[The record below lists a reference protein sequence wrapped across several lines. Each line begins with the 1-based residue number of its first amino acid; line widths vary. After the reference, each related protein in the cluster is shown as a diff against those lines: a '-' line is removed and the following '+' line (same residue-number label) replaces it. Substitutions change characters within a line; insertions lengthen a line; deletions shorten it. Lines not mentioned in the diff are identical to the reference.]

1 MIQNI
6 VRTSISGENKR
17 TITQRL
23 HCSIRK
29 CIQTYIADASLL
41 LCFSKWD
48 SAITDTTPQRE
59 NGDKIGDADAIKI
72 ADADAD
78 KIADANADAHVDV
91 DAEDVDANADA
102 DAEDV
107 DADAD
112 TTPEQ
117 SDSAVGNCNIEE
129 TLKKLLSKHIT
140 RWNRAFTIESHH
152 GKDTVVVARPSLKD
166 PNSFLQKQIT
176 ANGWTNCFLMHHT
189 SMVCVCI

>member
-72 ADADAD
+72 ADADA
-78 KIADANADAHVDV
+78 
-91 DAEDVDANADA
+91 AEDADANADA